1 MNIHCKYDALVKVT
15 DLKPHP
21 KNRNQHSFEQIDRLA
36 QILDYQGIR
45 APIVISKLSGYIV
58 KGHGTLKSIEKNKW
72 TEAPVVYQG
81 FESQEQEY
89 LFLQSDNAIASWA
102 ELDLSGIHLDI
113 GDLGPFDLDLL
124 GIKDFQLEPEPNE
137 NDTDETPEVPKE
149 AKTKRGELWILGNH
163 RLLID
168 DCTVKDNA
176 ERMMGGEKAD
186 MVYTDP
192 PYGICL
198 DGSYS
203 SMPSRWNNESYKHKF
218 KDIEGDNVDYDPS
231 PIFQFKPK
239 EMFIWGANNFIS
251 RVPGAEKGSWMVW
264 DKKVEA
270 NLDKMIS
277 GDFELCWSKNRHKYA
292 IGRFK
297 FSGIFGTEK
306 EDTKARVHPSQK
318 PVALHEWFFDRWGKD
333 LISVVD
339 LYLGSGS
346 TLIACEKTNRKCYGM
361 EIEPLYGDVIIQ
373 RWEKYTGKQ
382 AVREDG
388 KKFSELNG

>member
-1 MNIHCKYDALVKVT
+1 MNIHCKYDALVKVA

-21 KNRNQHSFEQIDRLA
+21 KNRNQHSFEQIDRLS
-36 QILDYQGIR
+36 QILSYQGIR

-72 TEAPVVYQG
+72 TEAPVVYQD

-168 DCTVKDNA
+168 DCTIEVNVK
-176 ERMMGGEKAD
+176 RLMGNEKAD
-186 MVYTDP
+186 MVFTDP
-192 PYGICL
+192 PYGVNEKTNRK
-198 DGSYS
+198 S
-203 SMPSRWNNESYKHKF
+203 SGRCKLAENQDLQPVYGDESTDTAIKAF
-218 KDIEGDNVDYDPS
+218 N
-231 PIFQFKPK
+231 IFSS
-239 EMFIWGANNFIS
+239 INGIWWGANYYAHS
-251 RVPGAEKGSWMVW
+251 VPEVGSWLIW
-264 DKKVEA
+264 DKRNGVASDDNADCEMAWVWNK
-270 NLDKMIS
+270 KP
-277 GDFELCWSKNRHKYA
+277 
-292 IGRFK
+292 
-297 FSGIFGTEK
+297 
-306 EDTKARVHPSQK
+306 ARVFSHLWKGCIRASEKNETKVHPTQK
-318 PVALHEWFFDRWGKD
+318 PIVLAEWCFENYGNPQIVLDGF
-333 LISVVD
+333 
-339 LYLGSGS
+339 LGSGS
-346 TLIACEKTNRKCYGM
+346 TLIACEKTNRRCYGM
-361 EIEPLYGDVIIQ
+361 EIEPLYGDVIIE
-373 RWEKYTGKQ
+373 RWQKFSGKE

-388 KKFSELNG
+388 VEWSELNG